1 MVEMVL
7 LLPLLLLLLFGM
19 LEFGRMYN
27 ANITLTHATREGART
42 LAIERDGDL
51 AVQATRDA
59 AVSLDQNLLS
69 VSAPASCDT
78 GDPATV
84 TSQYQF
90 NYSIPFFAGST
101 MTMTS
106 SSVMRCGG

>member
-1 MVEMVL
+1 MVEMVF

-27 ANITLTHATREGART
+27 ARITLTHATREGART
-42 LAIERDGDL
+42 LAVERDGDA
-51 AVQATRDA
+51 AVTATRDA
-59 AVSLDQNLLS
+59 AVSLDQSALS
-69 VSAPASCDT
+69 VSSPATCET

-84 TSQYQF
+84 TSEYVF
-90 NYSIPFFAGST
+90 TYSIPFYSGNT